1 MKNTR
6 TYKIGLALSAVAAVA
21 SFFLPESL
29 GDDKRAMIFGLGV
42 IAFVVFLVAL
52 IVAKIKAKKHA
63 PKVPVS
69 QPAVP
74 PVAPVSPSP
83 MPEPAPT
90 QSVEQAPAAAP
101 AKKASKT
108 ERIHVRGVDHYTKNV
123 VAVATENEDY
133 SLTKRELIEDHL
145 DERVYQYDFF
155 VKGALVPEPDNEDDP
170 NAIMVQADGLC
181 IGHVPKG
188 STAHVRKLMES
199 GRIKSMDLSI
209 GGGKYK
215 EVTEIDDGEYELDKG
230 ELKYSA
236 VLELHLTDE

>member
-1 MKNTR
+1 MKSTR
-6 TYKIGLALSAVAAVA
+6 AYKIGVALSAVAAVA

-29 GDDKRAMIFGLGV
+29 GDDKRAMIFGLGAL
-42 IAFVVFLVAL
+42 AFVVFLVAL
-52 IVAKIKAKKHA
+52 IVAKVKAKK
-63 PKVPVS
+63 
-69 QPAVP
+69 QPEL
-74 PVAPVSPSP
+74 
-83 MPEPAPT
+83 EPAPT
-90 QSVEQAPAAAP
+90 VTPIVPATDPRPEPYPIQPVEPVPAAASV
-101 AKKASKT
+101 KKASKI
-108 ERIHVRGVDHYTKNV
+108 ERVHVRNVDLYVENV

-155 VKGALVPEPDNEDDP
+155 VKAALVPEPDNEEDP
-170 NAIMVQADGLC
+170 NAIIVQADGLC
-181 IGHVPKG
+181 IGYVPKG
-188 STAHVRKLMES
+188 STAHVRKLMGS

-215 EVTEIDDGEYELDKG
+215 EVSEIDDGEYELDKG

>member
-1 MKNTR
+1 MKSTR
-6 TYKIGLALSAVAAVA
+6 TYKIGLALAAVAAVA

-52 IVAKIKAKKHA
+52 IVAKVKAKK
-63 PKVPVS
+63 
-69 QPAVP
+69 QP
-74 PVAPVSPSP
+74 S
-83 MPEPAPT
+83 PEPAPT
-90 QSVEQAPAAAP
+90 VTPAVPEPAPIRPADPASAAAP
-101 AKKASKT
+101 VKKASKI
-108 ERIHVRGVDHYTKNV
+108 ERVHVRGVEHYAENV

-181 IGHVPKG
+181 IGYVPKG

-199 GRIKSMDLSI
+199 NRIKSMDLSI

-215 EVTEIDDGEYELDKG
+215 EVSEIDDGEYELDKG